1 MKISKISWV
10 FLIIGVVLIAAI
22 SLGMTHS
29 SQSDQQRQLQE
40 KLDAANK
47 TLTAV
52 DVDGLTA
59 TREKLTQDAA
69 MYASQID
76 AAKSKL
82 DAKWDDVGA
91 IRAALAVAATLGV
104 DVLSVN
110 SSGVGQAELA
120 GAPCATLSL
129 DFGVQGTFSSL
140 RDFVSG
146 LTQTFPIG
154 IVKLVQLDSQANQSD
169 TEPQPEKNIRGSVH
183 LVIYNY
189 GGK

>member
-10 FLIIGVVLIAAI
+10 FLMIGVVLIAAI

-29 SQSDQQRQLQE
+29 SQSDQQRQLQD

-47 TLTAV
+47 ALTAV

-59 TREKLTQDAA
+59 TREKLAQDAA
-69 MYASQID
+69 MYAGQID
-76 AAKSKL
+76 AAKGKL
-82 DAKWDDVGA
+82 DANWDDVGA
-91 IRAALAVAATLGV
+91 IRAALAVAATLSV

-110 SSGVGQAELA
+110 SSGAGQAELA

-129 DFGVQGTFSSL
+129 DFGIQGTYISL

-146 LTQTFPIG
+146 LTQTYPSG
-154 IVKLVQLDSQANQSD
+154 IVKLVQLDSQVNQSD
-169 TEPQPEKNIRGSVH
+169 TEPQPEKNVRGSVH